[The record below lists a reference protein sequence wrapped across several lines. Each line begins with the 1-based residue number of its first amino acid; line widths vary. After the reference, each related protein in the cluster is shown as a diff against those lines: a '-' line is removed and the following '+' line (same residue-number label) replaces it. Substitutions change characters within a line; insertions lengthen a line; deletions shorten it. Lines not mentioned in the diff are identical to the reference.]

1 MAGNMGN
8 MDFGIPCPS
17 CGRKITAKLS
27 KLKKGAVLK
36 CGHCQKAVKIANS
49 AFKDARRRLED
60 FGKSI
65 R

>member
-8 MDFGIPCPS
+8 MDFGLPCPS

-27 KLKKGAVLK
+27 TLKQGALLK
-36 CGHCQKAVKIANS
+36 CGHCQKSVKIADNT
-49 AFKDARRRLED
+49 FRDVRRRLED